1 MGGDFRMLN
10 QVKINN
16 GVYIDDKEVRGV
28 TDVQLDSSIDNI
40 SELTITMLCIVDGL
54 DNINKN
60 QFSFETEKPKKE
72 YKPSRKYLSR

>member
-1 MGGDFRMLN
+1 MLN
-10 QVKINN
+10 LVKINN

>member
-1 MGGDFRMLN
+1 MGDDFRMFSL
-10 QVKINN
+10 VKFNN
-16 GVYIDDKEVRGV
+16 GIYIDEKEITGV
-28 TDVQLDSSIDNI
+28 TDVKLDSSIDNI
-40 SELTITMLCIVDGL
+40 SELTIKMLCKVDGL